1 MPPKPYS
8 VFFEKPHYRGLKI
21 YMVKFVVH
29 GYLWFHSV
37 ATPTSIGWIHQVVP
51 VIHNYPLILGILGYP
66 VEETYANRLS
76 EPKYMRTRYL
86 IQAERLYVYPAIVK
100 KLITRRIQFT
110 GIGDGY
116 ASIRGKTRLSYP
128 ERGFNT
134 VLLPGSELVSFVIT
148 EKGIGSLPRYVR
160 IGSKRFGL
168 LKAKYKQ
175 VEYRVVSDS
184 QITHP
189 ANTYDT
195 QVVTGGLL
203 LLRHNGG
210 DIVTMCRVRR
220 AIEVKVREGKREENV
235 ILAYPSRILGDI
247 V

>member
-1 MPPKPYS
+1 M
-8 VFFEKPHYRGLKI
+8 
-21 YMVKFVVH
+21 
-29 GYLWFHSV
+29 
-37 ATPTSIGWIHQVVP
+37 
-51 VIHNYPLILGILGYP
+51 
-66 VEETYANRLS
+66 
-76 EPKYMRTRYL
+76 
-86 IQAERLYVYPAIVK
+86 K
-100 KLITRRIQFT
+100 KSITRKIRFT

-116 ASIRGKTRLSYP
+116 ASIRGRTRLSYP
-128 ERGFNT
+128 EEGFNT

-148 EKGIGSLPRYVR
+148 ERSIDSLPRYVR

-168 LKAKYKQ
+168 LKAEYRQ

-203 LLRHNGG
+203 LLKHKGG

-220 AIEVKVREGKREENV
+220 AIEVKVREGKREEMV

-247 V
+247 A

>member
-1 MPPKPYS
+1 MPLQTLLDFFNKPRS
-8 VFFEKPHYRGLKI
+8 RGFKL
-21 YMVKFVVH
+21 YMVKLVVH
-29 GYLWFHSV
+29 GYLWVHTV

-66 VEETYANRLS
+66 VEETYANKLG
-76 EPKYMRTRYL
+76 EPTYRRTRDL
-86 IQAERLYVYPAIVK
+86 IQTERLYVYPAIVK

-134 VLLPGSELVSFVIT
+134 VLLPGSELVSFIIT
-148 EKGIGSLPRYVR
+148 ERGIDSLPRYVR

-195 QVVTGGLL
+195 QVLTGGLL
-203 LLRHNGG
+203 LLRHKGG
-210 DIVTMCRVRR
+210 DIVSMCRVRR
-220 AIEVKVREGKREENV
+220 AIEVKVREGKKEGKV
-235 ILAYPSRILGDI
+235 ILAYPSRILGE
-247 V
+247 